1 MFVEK
6 KHLWERLIPQSDG
19 DSTALVQKFFGCVA
33 SLMSIQLREMVV
45 NSLADFLKFFQI
57 HASGNDFDGK
67 PISDGSDCP
76 SICDQAVDMLTTI
89 AGEFDELRF
98 VMAQVMLIKL
108 KIEDPKIL
116 FEPTFRE
123 CRDIILRC
131 FSEIIASGEGLSRVE
146 CEVFPEM
153 KGQRLLL
160 RSVKIEE
167 SLVAEFTDKAM
178 NIFKKNTVGPQ
189 K

>member
-1 MFVEK
+1 MPWTAIRSGVGPLQVPWTAIRSGVGTLQVPWTTIRSGAVIGLLSLFE
-6 KHLWERLIPQSDG
+6 SD
-19 DSTALVQKFFGCVA
+19 SFFG
-33 SLMSIQLREMVV
+33 
-45 NSLADFLKFFQI
+45 F
-57 HASGNDFDGK
+57 
-67 PISDGSDCP
+67 
-76 SICDQAVDMLTTI
+76 

-98 VMAQVMLIKL
+98 VMPQVMIIKL
-108 KIEDPKIL
+108 KVEDPKIL
-116 FEPTFRE
+116 FDPSFRD

-146 CEVFPEM
+146 CELFPEM

-167 SLVAEFTDKAM
+167 ALVAEYTDKVM
-178 NIFKKNTVGPQ
+178 EIFKKNTIGPQ

>member
-1 MFVEK
+1 M
-6 KHLWERLIPQSDG
+6 I
-19 DSTALVQKFFGCVA
+19 
-33 SLMSIQLREMVV
+33 
-45 NSLADFLKFFQI
+45 
-57 HASGNDFDGK
+57 
-67 PISDGSDCP
+67 
-76 SICDQAVDMLTTI
+76 
-89 AGEFDELRF
+89 
-98 VMAQVMLIKL
+98 IKL

-146 CEVFPEM
+146 CELFPEM

-167 SLVAEFTDKAM
+167 ALVAEFTDKVLYALLIPCALFIPCALLVPCV
-178 NIFKKNTVGPQ
+178 NC
-189 K
+189 

>member
-1 MFVEK
+1 MLSVVFFFFFFKQKTAYEMCGRD
-6 KHLWERLIPQSDG
+6 WSSDVC
-19 DSTALVQKFFGCVA
+19 S
-33 SLMSIQLREMVV
+33 
-45 NSLADFLKFFQI
+45 
-57 HASGNDFDGK
+57 
-67 PISDGSDCP
+67 SD
-76 SICDQAVDMLTTI
+76 L
-89 AGEFDELRF
+89 
-98 VMAQVMLIKL
+98 KL

>member
-1 MFVEK
+1 MYQLIGGGHGITLVILFVFV
-6 KHLWERLIPQSDG
+6 LY
-19 DSTALVQKFFGCVA
+19 F
-33 SLMSIQLREMVV
+33 
-45 NSLADFLKFFQI
+45 
-57 HASGNDFDGK
+57 
-67 PISDGSDCP
+67 ISFSY
-76 SICDQAVDMLTTI
+76 IFTL
-89 AGEFDELRF
+89 GEFDELRF
-98 VMAQVMLIKL
+98 VMPQVMLIKL

-116 FEPTFRE
+116 FDPTFRE

-146 CEVFPEM
+146 CELFPEM

-167 SLVAEFTDKAM
+167 SLVAEYTDKVM
-178 NIFKKNTVGPQ
+178 EIFKKNTIGPQ

>member
-1 MFVEK
+1 MFRADAKTPCYV
-6 KHLWERLIPQSDG
+6 LFQG
-19 DSTALVQKFFGCVA
+19 D
-33 SLMSIQLREMVV
+33 
-45 NSLADFLKFFQI
+45 
-57 HASGNDFDGK
+57 
-67 PISDGSDCP
+67 
-76 SICDQAVDMLTTI
+76 
-89 AGEFDELRF
+89 FDELRF
-98 VMAQVMLIKL
+98 VMPQVMIIKL

-146 CEVFPEM
+146 CELFPEM

-167 SLVAEFTDKAM
+167 SLVAEYTAKVM
-178 NIFKKNTVGPQ
+178 EIFKKNTIGPQ
-189 K
+189 KYVFTLTEVTFM

>member
-1 MFVEK
+1 MYTL
-6 KHLWERLIPQSDG
+6 H
-19 DSTALVQKFFGCVA
+19 
-33 SLMSIQLREMVV
+33 SL
-45 NSLADFLKFFQI
+45 
-57 HASGNDFDGK
+57 
-67 PISDGSDCP
+67 
-76 SICDQAVDMLTTI
+76 

-98 VMAQVMLIKL
+98 VMPQVMIIKL

-146 CEVFPEM
+146 CELFPEM

-167 SLVAEFTDKAM
+167 ALVAEFTDKVM
-178 NIFKKNTVGPQ
+178 DIFKKNTVGPQ
-189 K
+189 KYVSWFLILCLIGVVCTVDTLRTVYTLCTVGAMCELLIP